1 MYQRLVKSLN
11 TLLIRSNYYA
21 WHTWLVRLDCSEELE
36 REWIPLSSLSS
47 SHPSSLSG
55 RVKRVTS
62 SSIEIITETVY
73 TRVWIKWKSG
83 EVCDI
88 SKEIR
93 NPRLISLVILDDRG
107 KGMWRGGEL
116 LYEFH
121 GELNN
126 TINKTWKKRYDTTSK
141 PFESLF
147 FFFLIVRSMGK
158 SC

>member
-1 MYQRLVKSLN
+1 MN

-36 REWIPLSSLSS
+36 REWIPLSSF
-47 SHPSSLSG
+47 HPSSLSG

-73 TRVWIKWKSG
+73 TRVWIKWKSMRYFEG
-83 EVCDI
+83 
-88 SKEIR
+88 IR

-141 PFESLF
+141 PFESWLRKFIF
-147 FFFLIVRSMGK
+147 FNCSFDGEKLLNIIVN
-158 SC
+158 C

>member
-1 MYQRLVKSLN
+1 MN

-36 REWIPLSSLSS
+36 REWIPLSSF
-47 SHPSSLSG
+47 HPSSLSG

-73 TRVWIKWKSG
+73 TRVWIKWKSMRYFEG
-83 EVCDI
+83 
-88 SKEIR
+88 IR

-126 TINKTWKKRYDTTSK
+126 TVNKTWKKRYDTTSK

-147 FFFLIVRSMGK
+147 FFFFNCSFDGEKLLNIIVN
-158 SC
+158 C

>member
-1 MYQRLVKSLN
+1 MN

-36 REWIPLSSLSS
+36 REWIPLSSF
-47 SHPSSLSG
+47 HPSSLSG

-73 TRVWIKWKSG
+73 TRVWIKWKSMRYFEG
-83 EVCDI
+83 
-88 SKEIR
+88 IR

-147 FFFLIVRSMGK
+147 FFFFNCSFDGEKLLNIIVN
-158 SC
+158 C